1 MNPKQVQRRILPGHF
16 LHGRV
21 LLVRHLR
28 QGRAGSAPQG
38 KAPDQ
43 CQDSW
48 CSRQESQEEPIPQS
62 DFPRLQ
68 AGRGDPSQQR
78 SPPPTSTPWHCWQ
91 GPAFHT
97 CWHQNHSGAILRG
110 EEKQP
115 GSKPE
120 QQSPPAQEGHPHHS
134 AVLFQNTQVRFMV
147 PLPVVNAG
155 AEASCACATFKG

>member
-91 GPAFHT
+91 GPAFRT
-97 CWHQNHSGAILRG
+97 CWA
-110 EEKQP
+110 
-115 GSKPE
+115 SKPFRCHP
-120 QQSPPAQEGHPHHS
+120 QRRGKAARQPTRAAKPPSPGGSPSPLCSPVSKHPGEIY
-134 AVLFQNTQVRFMV
+134 
-147 PLPVVNAG
+147 G
-155 AEASCACATFKG
+155 ATSSGKCRGQGKLCLCYV